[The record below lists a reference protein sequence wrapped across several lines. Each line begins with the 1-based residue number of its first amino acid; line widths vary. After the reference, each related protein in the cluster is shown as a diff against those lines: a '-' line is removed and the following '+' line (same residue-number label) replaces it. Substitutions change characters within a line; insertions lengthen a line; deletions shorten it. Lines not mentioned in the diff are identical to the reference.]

1 MYALAAE
8 PSDNKTICDILGVV
22 QRELLTPLISL
33 LVVLAVFFFLWGLI
47 EFIAGASDEKA
58 RTTGKTH
65 MMWGIVGLVIMG
77 VAAVI
82 ISIFQNF
89 FDLSIPGS
97 PFCSYG

>member
-8 PSDNKTICDILGVV
+8 PSDSKTICDILGVV

-47 EFIAGASDEKA
+47 EFIAGAADEKA

-65 MMWGIVGLVIMG
+65 MMWGIFGLVIMG
-77 VAAVI
+77 VAWAI
-82 ISIFQNF
+82 IEIIQNF
-89 FDLSIPGS
+89 FALPIPGGA
-97 PFCSYG
+97 FCSYG